1 MVRKFG
7 RIFRNRSGRL
17 VRYMY
22 EEGKERVLLAV
33 QHEKRTMLAEDVSM
47 TVAKLVV
54 E

>member
-1 MVRKFG
+1 MVRKYG

-33 QHEKRTMLAEDVSM
+33 EHEKRKMIAEDVAG
-47 TVAKLVV
+47 TVV
-54 E
+54 ELMSE